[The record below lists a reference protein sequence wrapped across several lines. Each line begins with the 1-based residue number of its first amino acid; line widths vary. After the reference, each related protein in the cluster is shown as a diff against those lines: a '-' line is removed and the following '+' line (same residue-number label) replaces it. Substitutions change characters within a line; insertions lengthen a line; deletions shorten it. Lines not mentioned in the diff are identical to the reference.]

1 MVLQCILRIEAEN
14 YYSCDLTREIPVRV
28 TIVAING
35 DTGFAIIQPLDGS
48 AENDVV
54 HYIERL
60 AEYDTIREVEITHRS
75 TEGYWTRAVHH
86 LEGASIYETVL
97 ASKCMISFPIVV
109 ERGAQ
114 DLVVLCPSREAL
126 SKLLKA
132 LRSRFKSVQ
141 IRQLRSA
148 PVAPSDVFLTPKQR
162 TALLRAYRAGYYQIP
177 RRTNVTKL
185 CDGLDVKRTAMQERL
200 RRAEQRIISAY
211 VERNQ

>member
-1 MVLQCILRIEAEN
+1 MQCTLRIEAEN

-48 AENDVV
+48 EEKVV
-54 HYIERL
+54 QYIERL
-60 AEYDTIREVEITHRS
+60 AKYDTIREVEITHRS
-75 TEGYWTRAVHH
+75 TEGYWTRAVHR
-86 LEGASIYETVL
+86 LDRKSIYETVL
-97 ASKCMISFPIVV
+97 ESRCMISFPIVV

-126 SKLLKA
+126 AGLLKA
-132 LRSRFKSVQ
+132 LRLRFKSVQ
-141 IRQLRSA
+141 IRRLRSA

-162 TALLRAYRAGYYQIP
+162 AALLRAYQAGYYEIP
-177 RRTNVTKL
+177 RGITVAGL
-185 CDGLDVKRTAMQERL
+185 CEGLDVKRTAMQERL

-211 VERNQ
+211 AERSQ